1 MNKNWGEKDEGERTR
16 ERRKSARILAEKKSR
31 TKHEVV
37 EVKRNGHKE
46 RRRFV

>member
-1 MNKNWGEKDEGERTR
+1 MRAKGQEKEGNRPEYWQR
-16 ERRKSARILAEKKSR
+16 KKSR

-46 RRRFV
+46 GRRFV